1 MKTKIVKTKAPG
13 KTSTRQ
19 GGPATDHIDAARRA
33 QGAIKQDPNAPENYT
48 ALAGALRMLAQFVRE
63 RNPESSDNLLHL
75 ACAAAWEA
83 KSRSDPAL
91 ISGRTKQ
98 EIKVLTAWVR
108 TKNHLSPDAAEAM
121 MERIRA
127 EYLERAL
134 NSSDAGYLLGFVR
147 G

>member
-75 ACAAAWEA
+75 ACAAAWEL
-83 KSRSDPAL
+83 PA
-91 ISGRTKQ
+91 R
-98 EIKVLTAWVR
+98 W
-108 TKNHLSPDAAEAM
+108 
-121 MERIRA
+121 
-127 EYLERAL
+127 
-134 NSSDAGYLLGFVR
+134 
-147 G
+147 